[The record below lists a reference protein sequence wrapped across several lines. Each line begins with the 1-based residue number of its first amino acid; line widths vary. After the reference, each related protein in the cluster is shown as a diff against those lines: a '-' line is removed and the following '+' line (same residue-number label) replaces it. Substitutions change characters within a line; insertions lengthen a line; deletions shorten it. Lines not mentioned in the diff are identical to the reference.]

1 MALKCFYTDM
11 PFMKQYFFKL
21 NCNTIFLLIF
31 LIRTWWL
38 MIPQFILSPGMAIKL
53 CETNGGLLH
62 ETWLTSY
69 VSFVFAY
76 KNGNSHLVI
85 TLVTIQL
92 LLLLVLEN
100 VPDLCCSFL
109 SPVWAPCSAW
119 WVNVVFPD
127 SVTIVLWII
136 LIITLF
142 NNLGVLK

>member
-1 MALKCFYTDM
+1 
-11 PFMKQYFFKL
+11 
-21 NCNTIFLLIF
+21 
-31 LIRTWWL
+31 

-85 TLVTIQL
+85 TLVTSQL

-119 WVNVVFPD
+119 
-127 SVTIVLWII
+127 
-136 LIITLF
+136 
-142 NNLGVLK
+142 